1 VGAWQAFRSMDRINV
16 PIRRGRTVVRGGYE
30 FACSPVG
37 VDGSFAVEGLKPGR
51 WFLVHEEP
59 GRAPTVVG
67 PFELKMGESS
77 RRVDIA
83 AVEGGSIEG
92 RVENVPPPMAG
103 MIWVVAF
110 DETIRKGQAR
120 VAADGSFRLEGL
132 PPGRYGL
139 KAGHDAYSDPHSL
152 QDLGGREEILKQGR
166 MPAEPWQGAVVVEVR
181 PGETARGVVLDFRPP
196 PPLPEPPGDDEAA
209 KPAPK

>member
-1 VGAWQAFRSMDRINV
+1 M
-16 PIRRGRTVVRGGYE
+16 VRGGYE
-30 FACSPVG
+30 FGWSPVG
-37 VDGSFAVEGLKPGR
+37 GDGSFAVEGLKPGR

-67 PFELKMGESS
+67 PIELRPGETS

-83 AVEGGSIEG
+83 AVEGGTIEG
-92 RVENVPPPMAG
+92 RVENVPPAMAG

-110 DETIRKGQAR
+110 DDAIRKGQAR
-120 VAADGSFRLEGL
+120 VAADGSFRLADL

-152 QDLGGREEILKQGR
+152 QDLGGREEIRKQGR

-181 PGETARGVVLDFRPP
+181 PGETACGVVLDFRPP